1 MKLPNDES
9 LQLMWSVA
17 TSSSLESGTPPHQIF
32 AKLLYNKFMKAT
44 AQAGNGNESQSCIGP
59 TS

>member
-1 MKLPNDES
+1 MKLLSDEN

-17 TSSSLESGTPPHQIF
+17 TSTSSETGTPPHQIF
-32 AKLLYNKFMKAT
+32 ARLLYNRIMKVT
-44 AQAGNGNESQSCIGP
+44 TQVEKNHESQSCIGP